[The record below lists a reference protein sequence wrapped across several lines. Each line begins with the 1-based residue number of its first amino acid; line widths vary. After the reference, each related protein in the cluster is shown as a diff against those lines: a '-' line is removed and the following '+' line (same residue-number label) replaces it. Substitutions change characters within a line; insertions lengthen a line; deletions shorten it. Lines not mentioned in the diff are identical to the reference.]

1 MKILIALNFA
11 VGFLLAASL
20 IASDKTELAVLPGI
34 VLLPGFLFL
43 ALANF
48 IFVLT
53 QWKKER
59 LRGFIPIGTYIVA
72 FVLLVFATKLGSDI
86 ALKGTPCRPD
96 SFFDEKKKAEL
107 IQIANQILAE
117 HRDKNFAP
125 EVYTELGKYNLK
137 PTFVD
142 TNQQMVVFGYYHL
155 RDWFEYIYSKD
166 GSTKALYYVDEHPIQ
181 KTLGDNWYFRI
192 W

>member
-1 MKILIALNFA
+1 MKILIAFNFA

-34 VLLPGFLFL
+34 LLLPGFLFL

-48 IFVLT
+48 IFVLV

-59 LRGFIPIGTYIVA
+59 LRALVPIGTYIAA
-72 FVLLVFATKLGSDI
+72 FVLFAFVTKLGSDI
-86 ALKGTPCRPD
+86 VLKGTPCRPD
-96 SFFDEKKKAEL
+96 SFFDEKKKTEL
-107 IQIANQILAE
+107 TQIANQVLAE

-125 EVYTELGKYNLK
+125 EVYAELCKYNLK

-142 TNQQMVVFGYYHL
+142 TNQQMVVFGYCHL
-155 RDWFEYIYSKD
+155 RDWFEYIYSKN
-166 GSTKALYYVDEHPIQ
+166 GNTKALYYVDEHPIQ
-181 KTLGDNWYFRI
+181 KALGDGWYFRI

>member
-117 HRDKNFAP
+117 HRDKKFAP

-137 PTFVD
+137 PTFVH